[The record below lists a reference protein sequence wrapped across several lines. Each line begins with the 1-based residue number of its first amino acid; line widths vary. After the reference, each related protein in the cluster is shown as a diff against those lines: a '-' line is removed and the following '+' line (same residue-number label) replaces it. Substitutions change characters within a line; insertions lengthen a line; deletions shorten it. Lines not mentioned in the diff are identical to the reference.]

1 MISAEKCRIHA
12 TACKELASSVDI
24 PTQRSLEQSIMA
36 LNWEALADQID
47 RENSH
52 ATAAAFSV
60 SNLKSLRPGGS
71 VGVLLFGVLL
81 YWPILTLGGLV

>member
-1 MISAEKCRIHA
+1 
-12 TACKELASSVDI
+12 
-24 PTQRSLEQSIMA
+24 MA

-60 SNLKSLRPGGS
+60 SSLKSLRSGGS
-71 VGVLLFGVLL
+71 VGVLL

>member
-12 TACKELASSVDI
+12 TACKALASSVDI
-24 PTQRSLEQSIMA
+24 PAQRSLEQTIMA

-60 SNLKSLRPGGS
+60 SSLKSLRPGGL
-71 VGVLLFGVLL
+71 VGVLL

>member
-1 MISAEKCRIHA
+1 MISAEKCRLHA
-12 TACKELASSVDI
+12 TACKQLASSVDI
-24 PTQRSLEQSIMA
+24 PIQRSLEQSIMA

-71 VGVLLFGVLL
+71 VGVLVFGVLL

>member
-1 MISAEKCRIHA
+1 MISAEKCRLHA
-12 TACKELASSVDI
+12 TACKQLASSVDI

-52 ATAAAFSV
+52 ANAAAFSV
-60 SNLKSLRPGGS
+60 SSLKSLRPGGS
-71 VGVLLFGVLL
+71 VGVLL

>member
-1 MISAEKCRIHA
+1 MISAEKCRLHA
-12 TACKELASSVDI
+12 TACKQLALSVDI
-24 PTQRSLEQSIMA
+24 PTQRSLEQTIMA

-60 SNLKSLRPGGS
+60 SSLKSLRSGGS
-71 VGVLLFGVLL
+71 VGVLL

>member
-1 MISAEKCRIHA
+1 MISAEKCRMHA

-36 LNWEALADQID
+36 LNWDALADQID

-52 ATAAAFSV
+52 TTAAAFSV
-60 SNLKSLRPGGS
+60 SSLKSLRPGGS
-71 VGVLLFGVLL
+71 VGGLV
-81 YWPILTLGGLV
+81 YWPVLTLGGLF

>member
-12 TACKELASSVDI
+12 TECKILASSVDMSA
-24 PTQRSLEQSIMA
+24 QRSLEQSIMA

-47 RENSH
+47 HENSH

-60 SNLKSLRPGGS
+60 SNLKSLKSGGS
-71 VGVLLFGVLL
+71 AGGLL
-81 YWPILTLGGLV
+81 YWPVLTLAGLF

>member
-1 MISAEKCRIHA
+1 MISAEKCRLHA
-12 TACKELASSVDI
+12 TECKALASSVDI
-24 PTQRSLEQSIMA
+24 PTQRSLEQTIMA

>member
-12 TACKELASSVDI
+12 TECNARASSVDI
-24 PTQRSLEQSIMA
+24 PAQRSLEQSIMA

-47 RENSH
+47 RENSQ

-60 SNLKSLRPGGS
+60 SDIQSLRPGGS
-71 VGVLLFGVLL
+71 VGGLF
-81 YWPILTLGGLV
+81 YWPVLTIGGLV

>member
-1 MISAEKCRIHA
+1 MISAEECRIRA
-12 TACKELASSVDI
+12 TGCKALASSVDT
-24 PTQRSLEQSIMA
+24 PAQRSLEQSIMA

-47 RENSH
+47 HENSH

-71 VGVLLFGVLL
+71 VGGLL
-81 YWPILTLGGLV
+81 YWPVLTLAGLS